1 MSQVNETLSPATLA
15 ALGKFLA
22 KAAKD
27 NREALEPGTHKV
39 SETVTL
45 ALAATVKVGED
56 YEQRIVGKAKP
67 WDLLVALRIEANE
80 RIATL
85 AKLAGKD
92 PEEFLLTLES
102 AVKLAES
109 VDADMVKQAQE
120 DANKE
125 VAASK
130 APTLT
135 PCKGKVT
142 IKGAVET
149 PDDGEPEA
157 A

>member
-1 MSQVNETLSPATLA
+1 MSAVNETLSPATLA

-27 NREALEPGTHKV
+27 NREALEPGEHKV

-67 WDLLVALRIEANE
+67 WDVLVAALKEANE
-80 RIATL
+80 RIVTL
-85 AKLAGKD
+85 AKLSGKD
-92 PEEFLLTLES
+92 PAEFELTLAS
-102 AVKLAES
+102 AVKLAET
-109 VDADMVKQAQE
+109 VDADMVKAAQE

-125 VAASK
+125 VASLK
-130 APTLT
+130 EPTLT

-142 IKGAVET
+142 IKGKVET
-149 PDDGEPEA
+149 PEGEPEA